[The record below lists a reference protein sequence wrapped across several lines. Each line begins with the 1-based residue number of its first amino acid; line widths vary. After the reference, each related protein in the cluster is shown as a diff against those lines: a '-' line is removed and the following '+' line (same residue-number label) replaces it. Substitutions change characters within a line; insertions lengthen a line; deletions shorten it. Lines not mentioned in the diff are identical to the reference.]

1 MIGSGRS
8 EVRNDRE
15 AQYRWC
21 IPQPEVVVRVASG
34 HRERSVCPERLD
46 ACRWSWGRGMDADG
60 GGAELLVRHGWRGS
74 ACAARRPHGECA
86 GIEGVNI

>member
-21 IPQPEVVVRVASG
+21 IPQPEAVVRVASG
-34 HRERSVCPERLD
+34 CGDKSVCPERLD
-46 ACRWSWGRGMDADG
+46 AWRWSWGRGMDADG
-60 GGAELLVRHGWRGS
+60 GSAELLVRHSQRGS

-86 GIEGVNI
+86 GIEGVDI

>member
-34 HRERSVCPERLD
+34 RGERSVCPERLD
-46 ACRWSWGRGMDADG
+46 ACEWSGWRGLDADG
-60 GGAELLVRHGWRGS
+60 GGAELRERHRQCGS
-74 ACAARRPHGECA
+74 ACAARRRHGECA
-86 GIEGVNI
+86 GIEGVDI